1 MISSPAT
8 CWPKNVQ
15 WIKTDSIR
23 SSSPHQYD
31 EIYRWATSRSFS
43 TLQYTSGST
52 GTPKPAMNSYRSLH
66 AQLRSWE
73 TIEPTDTLVSWLS
86 SYHDMGLVDFIIAP
100 CVFSAHCVSMSPI
113 SFLKD
118 PSLWMRVASAY
129 RATHVC
135 APAFGYALAARKTSS
150 DQARQ
155 LSLASLKQTICA
167 AGQIRNE
174 SLKAFTATFRVAG
187 FDPRTFNCGYG
198 FAEATLVCTGQ
209 DPHQRKMPTV
219 LRVDKHLLETQQ
231 RAVVVAGIAEPNGV
245 ETVTLVGCGRP
256 MLTFGLLIV
265 HPESRQQL
273 TEEGKVGELW
283 IQGLS
288 VASGYWTGRSDT
300 IKNGQFGAQLHG
312 ETDPSNTY
320 FRTGDLGS
328 LLDGQLFVTAR
339 LQELITIGD
348 RQVGP
353 EEIEKSVKRPTRT
366 SVRAMSRRFQS
377 P

>member
-1 MISSPAT
+1 
-8 CWPKNVQ
+8 
-15 WIKTDSIR
+15 
-23 SSSPHQYD
+23 
-31 EIYRWATSRSFS
+31 
-43 TLQYTSGST
+43 
-52 GTPKPAMNSYRSLH
+52 MNSYRSLH

-366 SVRAMSRRFQS
+366 SVRAVSRRFQS